1 MKFIFPQNY
10 NFKNKL
16 FGVLDY
22 NTVIA
27 NIIWALLVFVIINI
41 IFQNL
46 NIKIFL
52 FIIFCFPFLLL
63 SIFGFNG
70 ENILYVFSYIFKFYI
85 KQKIYFY
92 NKIS

>member
-1 MKFIFPQNY
+1 MKFFFPQNY

-27 NIIWALLVFVIINI
+27 NIIWILIILISINI
-41 IFQNL
+41 FFQDL

-63 SIFGFNG
+63 SVFGFNG
-70 ENILYVFSYIFKFYI
+70 ENILYVFSYIFRFFI

>member
-27 NIIWALLVFVIINI
+27 NIIWALIILIFINI
-41 IFQNL
+41 FFQNL

-63 SIFGFNG
+63 SVFGFNG
-70 ENILYVFSYIFKFYI
+70 ENILYVFSYIFRFFI

>member
-10 NFKNKL
+10 NFKDKL

>member
-27 NIIWALLVFVIINI
+27 NIIWILIILISINI
-41 IFQNL
+41 FFQDL

-63 SIFGFNG
+63 SVFGFNG
-70 ENILYVFSYIFKFYI
+70 ENILYVFSYIFRFFI

>member
-27 NIIWALLVFVIINI
+27 NIIWALIVFVFINI

-63 SIFGFNG
+63 SVFGFNG
-70 ENILYVFSYIFKFYI
+70 ENILYVFSYILKFYI

-92 NKIS
+92 DKIS

>member
-27 NIIWALLVFVIINI
+27 NIIWALLVFAIINI

-63 SIFGFNG
+63 SVFGFNG

>member
-27 NIIWALLVFVIINI
+27 NIIWALIVFVFINI

-63 SIFGFNG
+63 SVFGFNG
-70 ENILYVFSYIFKFYI
+70 ENILYVFSYILKFSCHHLI
-85 KQKIYFY
+85 IV
-92 NKIS
+92 

>member
-10 NFKNKL
+10 TFKNKL

-27 NIIWALLVFVIINI
+27 NIIWILIILISINI
-41 IFQNL
+41 FFQDL

-63 SIFGFNG
+63 SVFGFNG
-70 ENILYVFSYIFKFYI
+70 ENILYVFSYIFRFFI